1 MAIPDFQSVMRPVL
15 AEVADGLPI
24 SLKALREQVIEQFQ
38 LREIERNE
46 MLRLGWQRVINTYL
60 PTPSLGKL

>member
-15 AEVADGLPI
+15 AVVADGLPI

-38 LREIERNE
+38 LSEVERHE
-46 MLRLGWQRVINTYL
+46 MCGLNG
-60 PTPSLGKL
+60 SE